1 MDMPFD
7 IKRVQD
13 RLFAMAKTIATILEK
28 SDIPYEI
35 AFGTLLGAV
44 RHGGFIPWDDDFDFF
59 LFDDTYEKAMDVL
72 AKELPADMFLENE
85 KTEPNFFHAW
95 SRVKDTG
102 TECTYEHYPQ
112 DEIYSH
118 HGLCVDL
125 FRIKKINARDFAQFR
140 YEHAV
145 AYIDRRKKLGLIS
158 PEEYEKRKASFDARK
173 PTEVIDEDREI
184 LAYPF
189 DIGKQYPE
197 DVFPLKRYKIGDYDF
212 WGPINPDRILT
223 MRYGKYMELPPVEA
237 RIPHFGSVTFIE
249 KE

>member
-28 SDIPYEI
+28 NDIPYEI

-145 AYIDRRKKLGLIS
+145 AYIDRRKALGLIS

-173 PTEVIDEDREI
+173 PTEVINEDREI

-197 DVFPLKRYKIGDYDF
+197 AVFPLKR
-212 WGPINPDRILT
+212 
-223 MRYGKYMELPPVEA
+223 
-237 RIPHFGSVTFIE
+237 
-249 KE
+249 

>member
-1 MDMPFD
+1 MEMPFD
-7 IKRVQD
+7 IQRVQD
-13 RLFAMAKTIATILEK
+13 RLLTMAKTIATILEK
-28 SDIPYEI
+28 NDIPYEI

-59 LFDDTYEKAMDVL
+59 LFDDTYEKAMDIL
-72 AKELPADMFLENE
+72 SN
-85 KTEPNFFHAW
+85 
-95 SRVKDTG
+95 
-102 TECTYEHYPQ
+102 YPQ

-145 AYIDRRKKLGLIS
+145 AYIDRRKKLGLIA

-173 PTEVIDEDREI
+173 GTEVINEDREL

-189 DIGKQYPE
+189 DIGMQYPE
-197 DVFPLKRYKIGDYDF
+197 DVFPLKRYRIGDYDF

>member
-28 SDIPYEI
+28 NDIPYEI

-158 PEEYEKRKASFDARK
+158 PEEYEMRKASFDARK